1 MVFISRSRFDRR
13 LPRSPESG
21 FLRGPLSAE
30 SISSMCCRL
39 CCFVVLLSVCRLSDL
54 LYAFATS
61 ISSMQFH
68 KEPHTNPDVRCMASF
83 QKPNLEKT
91 VPGRHE
97 SSKGILKGS
106 WAVVLRFEALSLR
119 FCELKLWELTISLD
133 FWENRTTVCNKYITI
148 YIYIYVCV
156 SISLSIIYIYIY
168 TYRHIHICVCICVY
182 VYTYIY
188 RERERG
194 RYVYIWH
201 TYTYNSWQRREPAS
215 QDLAYEASI

>member
-148 YIYIYVCV
+148 YIYIYICMCLYL
-156 SISLSIIYIYIY
+156 SLYNIYIYIHIQTY
-168 TYRHIHICVCICVY
+168 THMCMYMCVCIHI
-182 VYTYIY
+182 YI
-188 RERERG
+188 
-194 RYVYIWH
+194 
-201 TYTYNSWQRREPAS
+201 
-215 QDLAYEASI
+215 